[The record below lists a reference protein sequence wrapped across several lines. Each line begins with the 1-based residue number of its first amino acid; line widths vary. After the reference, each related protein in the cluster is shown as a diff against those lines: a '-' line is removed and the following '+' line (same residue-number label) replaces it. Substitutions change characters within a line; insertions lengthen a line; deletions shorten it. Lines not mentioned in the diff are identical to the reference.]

1 MENNIIMTM
10 RTKIQDYLKN
20 TLIAAVVGIPL
31 ICMGIWIFYICLTDQ
46 VYKPDVPSVL
56 ILGLIILYIGIDAG
70 QIAIGNFSK
79 YTKSKFTYL
88 EVTQETISGQINTK
102 NFEIKVEDLVSA
114 SIQVCSVA
122 CDFDGTPKNM
132 NPGLFM
138 KLYAQTNKYLCLFTS
153 TGKTYYI
160 DCLTSPETAKNTID
174 AIIAKNM
181 ASRKETV

>member
-1 MENNIIMTM
+1 MENNIIMSM
-10 RTKIQDYLKN
+10 KTKTQNYMSYA
-20 TLIAAVVGIPL
+20 LIAVGVAAILFLFGIPTLVACFKYDYSDEMSAL
-31 ICMGIWIFYICLTDQ
+31 I
-46 VYKPDVPSVL
+46 V
-56 ILGLIILYIGIDAG
+56 GLISTWLGIDALQVAG
-70 QIAIGNFSK
+70 GNFSK

-122 CDFDGTPKNM
+122 CDFDGAPKNM